1 VLGFRL
7 MLGLGSD
14 TRANDRDCDFRG
26 EQISG
31 GEMSGRGQMSCAC
44 AVEALATD
52 DARGRNETS
61 I

>member
-1 VLGFRL
+1 

-31 GEMSGRGQMSCAC
+31 GEMSGGGQMSCAC
-44 AVEALATD
+44 AVEAFATD